1 MQFKNLEDKC
11 LYYRGLTDYKLLR
24 FNWRESPRTLVVG

>member
-11 LYYRGLTDYKLLR
+11 PYYRGLSDYKLLP
-24 FNWRESPRTLVVG
+24 NSYVLVMLVC